1 MSRTNWK
8 CIVPHS
14 IVKALNLVKEHGK
27 EKKQQ
32 SVQRIGDRL
41 GINED
46 LLYKWI
52 ANGTM
57 PVKSIIAFE
66 ESCGINFVT
75 QYLAHSQG
83 YLLVAAPTG
92 RKAEHKDLNQLQLYM
107 AQVAAKIIEAN
118 EGTCTAQDAIDHI
131 KVLMQDLAFQQ
142 KNVAVTECP
151 QETFDLGGN
160 HE

>member
-8 CIVPHS
+8 CLVPHS
-14 IVKALNLVKEHGK
+14 MVKALNLAKEHGK

-41 GINED
+41 GVSPD
-46 LLYKWI
+46 CLYKWLGD
-52 ANGTM
+52 ATM
-57 PVKSIIAFE
+57 PVNKVIAFE
-66 ESCGINFVT
+66 DACGISFVT
-75 QYLAHSQG
+75 EYLAHSQG
-83 YLLVAAPTG
+83 YLLVKAPTG

-118 EGTCTAQDAIDHI
+118 EGACTAQEAIDHI

-142 KNVAVTECP
+142 KNVAVTQYP
-151 QETFDLGGN
+151 QEELNLGGD
-160 HE
+160 HD

>member
-1 MSRTNWK
+1 M
-8 CIVPHS
+8 PHS
-14 IVKALNLVKEHGK
+14 LVKALALTKEHGK
-27 EKKQQ
+27 EKKNQ
-32 SVQRIGDRL
+32 SVQRIADRL

-52 ANGTM
+52 CNGTM
-57 PVKSIIAFE
+57 PAKAIIAFE

-83 YLLVAAPTG
+83 YLLVKAPTG

-118 EGTCTAQDAIDHI
+118 EGDCSAQDATDYI

-142 KNVAVTECP
+142 KNVAVTQCP
-151 QETFDLGGN
+151 QTTFNLGDRD
-160 HE
+160 E

>member
-1 MSRTNWK
+1 M
-8 CIVPHS
+8 PHS
-14 IVKALNLVKEHGK
+14 MVKALNLTKEHGK
-27 EKKQQ
+27 EKKNQ
-32 SVQRIGDRL
+32 SVQRIADRL

-46 LLYKWI
+46 LLYKWV

-57 PVKSIIAFE
+57 PVKAVIAFE

-83 YLLVAAPTG
+83 YLLVPAPTG
-92 RKAEHKDLNQLQLYM
+92 RKAQHKDLNQLQLYM

-151 QETFDLGGN
+151 QETFDL
-160 HE
+160 EVK